1 MIETSVELLKN
12 NLKNFLLVSTRGSPS
27 WMNSIRPLE
36 EIQRR
41 LKNQTTHLSQR
52 CSPKPY
58 FSNLQTHK
66 NTFLAPF
73 HRTHLDILSPFFRRS
88 FLRRFFTFGLFV
100 NFVVF
105 FFLSSLHSLL
115 TESSLEEGGGSGS
128 GAARLKVEMELA
140 SEKKCL
146 IFLKNFFLFFFSA
159 FPIHVTCLHFE

>member
-1 MIETSVELLKN
+1 MTETSVEPLKN

-41 LKNQTTHLSQR
+41 LKNQTTHFSER
-52 CSPKPY
+52 RSPKPY
-58 FSNLQTHK
+58 FSNLHTQKH
-66 NTFLAPF
+66 LSAP
-73 HRTHLDILSPFFRRS
+73 ILQHSLGYFVS
-88 FLRRFFTFGLFV
+88 FLSALLRATLFHLWIICKFMV
-100 NFVVF
+100 

-146 IFLKNFFLFFFSA
+146 IFL
-159 FPIHVTCLHFE
+159 